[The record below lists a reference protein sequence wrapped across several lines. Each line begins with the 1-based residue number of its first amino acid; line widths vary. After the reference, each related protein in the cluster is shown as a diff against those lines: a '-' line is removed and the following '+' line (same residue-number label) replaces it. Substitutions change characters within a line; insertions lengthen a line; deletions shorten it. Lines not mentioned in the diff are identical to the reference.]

1 MTDPIDRMIDEA
13 LDAEERELLRQIG
26 DEPGYFT
33 QIWGLFDGRLGW
45 VSWLMMFW
53 QTAMF
58 ITAVYCAVQFFQASE
73 ALEALR
79 WGMPSA
85 VLLIMAGMLKLAL
98 WPSLQTNRVL
108 RELKRVELQIA
119 RTNAKG

>member
-1 MTDPIDRMIDEA
+1 MNDEIDRLIDES
-13 LDAEERELLRQIG
+13 LEAEERELLRRIG
-26 DEPGYFT
+26 EEPGYFT

-53 QTAMF
+53 QTVMF
-58 ITAVYCAVQFFQASE
+58 VAAVYCAVRFFQASE
-73 ALEALR
+73 TLEALH

-119 RTNAKG
+119 RVSAKG